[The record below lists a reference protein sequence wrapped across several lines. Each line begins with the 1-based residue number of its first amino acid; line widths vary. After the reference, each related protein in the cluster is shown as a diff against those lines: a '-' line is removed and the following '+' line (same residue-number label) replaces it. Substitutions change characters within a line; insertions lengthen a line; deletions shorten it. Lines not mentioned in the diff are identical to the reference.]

1 MMKAYRIILA
11 ILLILPVLWVGLR
24 VISNSTQFG
33 FADFEKHYEMDYDFT
48 VRSQGDYWLKTYLH
62 QNSER
67 QTIEFDNRLAPQP
80 AARIDENEIVIWEGA
95 NSGLKKN

>member
-1 MMKAYRIILA
+1 
-11 ILLILPVLWVGLR
+11 
-24 VISNSTQFG
+24 
-33 FADFEKHYEMDYDFT
+33 MDYDFT
-48 VRSQGDYWLKTYLH
+48 VRIQGDYWLKTYLH

-95 NSGLKKN
+95 NSGSKKIEFGFKYTARPVTYNISGRV